1 MQKLQEKYPDRI
13 MYLSLEYQVSDIVVK
28 SYHALNVN
36 SKLKTILLIFQTM
49 ATKEYNYNDKIS
61 FLGEYFD
68 YKASYE
74 KHFVINFY
82 PSDNSLD
89 IFDKDLNRMFLKR
102 TITEDVEMN
111 DMFVGNTL
119 RIYGRQIK
127 LTDYA
132 DNHTRK
138 LVSKT
143 RECTTALVKPG
154 VVDKFGEIINRI
166 QDGGLQI
173 SKMRMCHLSRK
184 EALEFYEKSKQG
196 HDLPFVL
203 EHIVSGPIFGMELV
217 GENAI
222 QRWLE
227 LMGPRDPIEARRLA
241 PNSLRA
247 LYGNDGPATS
257 GFHGASTPEEA
268 KFERAF
274 LFPEDDN
281 KAPMSPV
288 MLINATCC
296 VIKPH
301 AIREGNLGNII
312 NAITNSHFKLTA
324 AQMFYLSAV
333 NADIFLDV
341 YKGVAADYN
350 ALLRSYLEGPCVVL
364 AIAAK
369 NVDQLV
375 YKEFREFCGPS
386 DPEIARQI
394 RPHTLRAIF
403 GRDKY
408 RNAVHCT
415 DLEDDTKLEMEF
427 FFKVLYT

>member
-1 MQKLQEKYPDRI
+1 
-13 MYLSLEYQVSDIVVK
+13 
-28 SYHALNVN
+28 
-36 SKLKTILLIFQTM
+36 M

-61 FLGEYFD
+61 FLAEYFD
-68 YKASYE
+68 HKASYQ

-102 TITEDVEMN
+102 TITEDVDMN

-132 DNHTRK
+132 DNHTK
-138 LVSKT
+138 KMVSKT
-143 RECTTALVKPG
+143 RECTTAILKPG
-154 VVDKFGEIINRI
+154 VIDKFGAIINRI
-166 QDGGLQI
+166 QESGLGM
-173 SKMRMCHLSRK
+173 SKMRMCQLSRK
-184 EALEFYEKSKQG
+184 EALEFYETSKQE
-196 HDLPFVL
+196 HDIPFVL
-203 EHIVSGPIFGMELV
+203 EHIVSGPIVGMELV

-222 QRWLE
+222 QKWQD
-227 LMGPRDPIEARRLA
+227 LMGPRDPIEARRLE

-247 LYGNDGPATS
+247 LYGHDSSATS
-257 GFHGASTPEEA
+257 GFHGASTPEEV

-274 LFPEDDN
+274 LFPEDGT

-288 MLINATCC
+288 NLINTTCC

-312 NAITNSHFKLTA
+312 KTITDSHFKLTA
-324 AQMFYLSAV
+324 AQMFYLSSV

-350 ALLRSYLEGPCVVL
+350 ALLHSYLDGPCVVL
-364 AIAAK
+364 AIGGK
-369 NVDQLV
+369 NDDQLV
-375 YKEFREFCGPS
+375 HKEFREFCGPT

-394 RPHTLRAIF
+394 RPYTLRAIF
-403 GRDKY
+403 GCDKY

-415 DLEDDTKLEMEF
+415 DLEDDTKLELEF
-427 FFKVLYT
+427 FFKVLYK